1 MLFVGVVIVF
11 IYLFSLLLIVI
22 RRAKKLIELYNRRYY
37 LVIVFYIASKLII
50 CSVLTIEMIVGVA
63 NSWENLS
70 SDSIELMIKTGLVL
84 ADFAIIE
91 LFLISL

>member
-1 MLFVGVVIVF
+1 
-11 IYLFSLLLIVI
+11 
-22 RRAKKLIELYNRRYY
+22 
-37 LVIVFYIASKLII
+37 
-50 CSVLTIEMIVGVA
+50 MIVGVA

-91 LFLISL
+91 LFLISLEHYFGLCLSTMKDKLSLVSHDLFRNSQDSFRSL